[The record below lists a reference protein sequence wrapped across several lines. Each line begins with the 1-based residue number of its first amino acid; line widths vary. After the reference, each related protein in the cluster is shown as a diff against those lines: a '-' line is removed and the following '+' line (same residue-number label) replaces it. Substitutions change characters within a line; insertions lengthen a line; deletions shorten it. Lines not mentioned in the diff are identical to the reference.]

1 MPQRPC
7 PAYFPKVIIMLG
19 GRALSFPET
28 LKRWHSRWAAIHK
41 VRSLDK
47 HQQGELA
54 RDLALPEGN
63 VVRLIARGHRARDEA
78 DCLMSVLGLN
88 MQTVQSNNPGLAR
101 DISVVCSDCVATKRC
116 RRELDA
122 GSSRTSYHAYCP
134 NAQTFDELR
143 QEAWRN
149 LKRNHRIMAD
159 RVVHRE

>member
-1 MPQRPC
+1 MN
-7 PAYFPKVIIMLG
+7 
-19 GRALSFPET
+19 FPET

-47 HQQGELA
+47 HQRGELA

-63 VVRLIARGHRARDEA
+63 VVRLIARGNRAGGEVHR
-78 DCLMSVLGLN
+78 LMSGLGLD

-101 DISVVCSDCVATKRC
+101 DISVACSDCAAIKRC

-122 GSSRTSYHAYCP
+122 GSSRTSYHAFCP
-134 NAQTFDELR
+134 NAETFDELR
-143 QEAWRN
+143 QEVWRN

-159 RVVHRE
+159 RVAHRD